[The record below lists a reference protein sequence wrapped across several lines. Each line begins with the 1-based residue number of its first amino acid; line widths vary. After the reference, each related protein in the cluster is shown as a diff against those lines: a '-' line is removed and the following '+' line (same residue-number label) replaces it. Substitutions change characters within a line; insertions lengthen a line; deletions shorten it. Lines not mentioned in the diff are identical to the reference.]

1 MVKWPHVQMVEGN
14 VMIAKFQLTG
24 FYQIWCEQDSVHFM
38 RTHRFSIPII
48 IIIIILPSPSS
59 SSSSTSS
66 SGLLQKSLA
75 PPPPKPIPAYWNSLI
90 VSRKNAKTQG
100 RLILIGKFE
109 RFYHLVILSSSF
121 RIKEGLQIIAIVKD
135 GAIPVLDR

>member
-1 MVKWPHVQMVEGN
+1 MVTWSNSQVVTQVVEGN

-38 RTHRFSIPII
+38 RTQRFSIPII
-48 IIIIILPSPSS
+48 IIIIIFPSPSIS
-59 SSSSTSS
+59 SSASTSI

-109 RFYHLVILSSSF
+109 RFYHLVILSSSLSF
-121 RIKEGLQIIAIVKD
+121 QFCTNVPLSNSY
-135 GAIPVLDR
+135 LT